1 MYSMKLK
8 FREVWLVILMIAYG
22 LQVFEG
28 IHRIFIIYLGSWSYT
43 ELSFGHGWFWLVDQF
58 IKLVVRDWLVAI
70 APHIKYLSITN
81 LSIASPLVPDLEPWL

>member
-1 MYSMKLK
+1 MKLK

-43 ELSFGHGWFWLVDQF
+43 ELSFGQGRFWLVDQF
-58 IKLVVRDWLVAI
+58 IKLVIRDWLPLPGI
-70 APHIKYLSITN
+70 LNIYPYPTYLLGALWFQIWNHGSDTI
-81 LSIASPLVPDLEPWL
+81 L